1 MRPIH
6 LARLEKLRPVVILTR
21 EEVRPFRARL
31 TVAPITST
39 IRGGKTEVSVGPD
52 NGLDHY
58 AVVNFD
64 NIATIDISDLGEQV
78 GFLLDSQEPALIAAI
93 HAAFDLDDI

>member
-1 MRPIH
+1 VRPIH

-39 IRGGKTEVSVGPD
+39 IRGGKTEVAVGSD
-52 NGLDHY
+52 NGLDHDS
-58 AVVNFD
+58 VVNFD
-64 NIATIDISDLGEQV
+64 NIATIHISDLGEQI